1 VGLRATAGYK
11 GQELSW
17 FGPRVTRLG
26 AIFISYRRSD
36 SQGESG
42 RLFDDLV
49 RQFGRSAVFMDVV
62 GIDAGCDFRRA
73 IDDSVQ
79 SCSILLAMVGPLWLE
94 AGDEQG
100 SRRLENEADYV
111 RLEIA
116 AALRRDIPVVPVLL
130 RGAKMPRSEQLP
142 EEIAD
147 LAYRNAVE
155 LSHARWKSDVQV
167 LIKAL
172 RPMVGDTA
180 PPAPSETPTSLDAL
194 TVQQIARELA
204 TYIGPIAEIV
214 VNRKAPS
221 CHSAEELSR
230 NVATEIDSQ
239 SDRDKFLAALR
250 H

>member
-1 VGLRATAGYK
+1 M
-11 GQELSW
+11 
-17 FGPRVTRLG
+17 G

-49 RQFGRSAVFMDVV
+49 RQFGKNAVFMDVV
-62 GIDAGCDFRRA
+62 GIDAGRDFRRA
-73 IDDSVQ
+73 IDDSIQ
-79 SCSILLAMVGPLWLE
+79 SCSVLLAMVGPLWIE
-94 AGDEQG
+94 AADEQG
-100 SRRLENEADYV
+100 TRRLENETDYV

-130 RGAKMPRSEQLP
+130 RGAKIPRSEQLP
-142 EEIAD
+142 GEIAD

-172 RPMVGDTA
+172 RPMVGGAAA
-180 PPAPSETPTSLDAL
+180 PVPSEAPLAIDA
-194 TVQQIARELA
+194 VVMQRIARELA

-214 VNRKAPS
+214 VKRKAPS
-221 CHSAEELSR
+221 CHSMEELSR
-230 NVATEIDSQ
+230 NVAAEIESQ
-239 SDRDKFLAALR
+239 SDRDKFLAALGQ
-250 H
+250 

>member
-1 VGLRATAGYK
+1 
-11 GQELSW
+11 
-17 FGPRVTRLG
+17 LG

-49 RQFGRSAVFMDVV
+49 RQFGKNAVFMDVV
-62 GIDAGCDFRRA
+62 GIDAGRDFRQA

-79 SCSILLAMVGPLWLE
+79 SCSVVLAMLGPLWLG
-94 AGDEQG
+94 AADEQG
-100 SRRLENEADYV
+100 SRRLDEVTDYV

-155 LSHARWKSDVQV
+155 LTHARWKSDMQV

-172 RPMVGDTA
+172 KPMVSDGASAIPNDA
-180 PPAPSETPTSLDAL
+180 PVDAIDRAA
-194 TVQQIARELA
+194 VQRIARELA
-204 TYIGPIAEIV
+204 AYIGPIAEIV
-214 VNRKAPS
+214 VKRNAS
-221 CHSAEELSR
+221 NCHSAEELSR

-239 SDRDKFLAALR
+239 SDREKFLAALR

>member
-1 VGLRATAGYK
+1 
-11 GQELSW
+11 
-17 FGPRVTRLG
+17 LG

-42 RLFDDLV
+42 RLFDDLI
-49 RQFGRSAVFMDVV
+49 RQFGKDAVFMDVV
-62 GIDAGCDFRRA
+62 GIDAGRDFRRA

-79 SCSILLAMVGPLWLE
+79 SCSVVLAMLGPLWLE

-100 SRRLENEADYV
+100 SRRLDDETDYV

-142 EEIAD
+142 GEIAD

-155 LSHARWKSDVQV
+155 LTHARWKSDMQV
-167 LIKAL
+167 LLKAL
-172 RPMVGDTA
+172 RPMVSDSAAAARHEA
-180 PPAPSETPTSLDAL
+180 PADAIDSA
-194 TVQQIARELA
+194 TVQRIARELA

-214 VNRKAPS
+214 VKRNASS

-230 NVATEIDSQ
+230 NVSTEIDSQ
-239 SDRDKFLAALR
+239 SDREKFLAALR

>member
-1 VGLRATAGYK
+1 M
-11 GQELSW
+11 
-17 FGPRVTRLG
+17 G

-49 RQFGRSAVFMDVV
+49 RQFGKSAIFMDVV
-62 GIDAGCDFRRA
+62 GIDAGRDFRRA

-79 SCSILLAMVGPLWLE
+79 SCSVLLAMVGPLWLQ
-94 AGDEQG
+94 AADEQG
-100 SRRLENEADYV
+100 SHRLDDETDYV

-155 LSHARWKSDVQV
+155 LTHARWKSDMQV

-172 RPMVGDTA
+172 RPMVSGGAAVTSSHA
-180 PPAPSETPTSLDAL
+180 PVAAIDLDA
-194 TVQQIARELA
+194 VQRIARELA

-214 VNRKAPS
+214 VTRRASS
-221 CHSAEELSR
+221 CHSVEELSR
-230 NVATEIDSQ
+230 SVATEINSQ
-239 SDRDKFLAALR
+239 SDREKFLAALR
-250 H
+250 Q

>member
-1 VGLRATAGYK
+1 MGFRATAGYK
-11 GQELSW
+11 GQELSRAE
-17 FGPRVTRLG
+17 PRVIELG

-49 RQFGRSAVFMDVV
+49 RQFGKTAVFMDVL
-62 GIDAGCDFRRA
+62 GIDAGRDFRRA

-79 SCSILLAMVGPLWLE
+79 SCSVLLAMIGSLWLE
-94 AGDEQG
+94 AADEQG
-100 SRRLENEADYV
+100 SHRLENEADYV

-130 RGAKMPRSEQLP
+130 RGAKMPRSVQLP
-142 EEIAD
+142 AEIAD

-155 LSHARWKSDVQV
+155 LSHARWKSDAQV

-172 RPMVGDTA
+172 RPMVGDAAA
-180 PPAPSETPTSLDAL
+180 PVSSASPTGIDAV
-194 TVQQIARELA
+194 TMQRIAQELA
-204 TYIGPIAEIV
+204 AYIGPIAEIV
-214 VNRKAPS
+214 VKRKASS

-230 NVATEIDSQ
+230 NVATEIESS

>member
-1 VGLRATAGYK
+1 M
-11 GQELSW
+11 
-17 FGPRVTRLG
+17 G

-42 RLFDDLV
+42 RLFDDLI
-49 RQFGRSAVFMDVV
+49 RQFGKSAVFMDVV
-62 GIDAGCDFRRA
+62 AIDAGRDFRRA

-79 SCSILLAMVGPLWLE
+79 SCSALLAMVGPQWLE
-94 AGDEQG
+94 AADEQG
-100 SRRLENEADYV
+100 SHRLENDADYV

-130 RGAKMPRSEQLP
+130 RGARMPRSEQLP

-172 RPMVGDTA
+172 RPLVNDAAAPVPREATA
-180 PPAPSETPTSLDAL
+180 AIDAA
-194 TVQQIARELA
+194 TVQRIARELA

-214 VNRKAPS
+214 VKRKASS
-221 CHSAEELSR
+221 CHSPEELCR
-230 NVATEIDSQ
+230 NVAAEIDSQ

-250 H
+250 Y

>member
-1 VGLRATAGYK
+1 LK
-11 GQELSW
+11 
-17 FGPRVTRLG
+17 LG

-42 RLFDDLV
+42 RLFDDLI
-49 RQFGRSAVFMDVV
+49 RHFSKNAVFMDVV
-62 GIDAGCDFRRA
+62 GIDAGRDFRRA

-79 SCSILLAMVGPLWLE
+79 SCSVLLAMLGPLWLE
-94 AGDEQG
+94 ASDEQG
-100 SRRLENEADYV
+100 SRRLDYEIDYV

-130 RGAKMPRSEQLP
+130 RGAKMPRAEQLP

-155 LSHARWKSDVQV
+155 LTHARWKSDVQL

-172 RPMVGDTA
+172 RPMVSDGAAAIA
-180 PPAPSETPTSLDAL
+180 PGVPAAAIEAAA
-194 TVQQIARELA
+194 VQRIARELA

-214 VNRKAPS
+214 VKRRASS
-221 CHSAEELSR
+221 CHSEEELSR

-239 SDRDKFLAALR
+239 SDREKFLAALR

>member
-1 VGLRATAGYK
+1 
-11 GQELSW
+11 
-17 FGPRVTRLG
+17 LG

-49 RQFGRSAVFMDVV
+49 RHFGKPAVFMDVV
-62 GIDAGCDFRRA
+62 GIDAGRDFRQA

-79 SCSILLAMVGPLWLE
+79 SCSVLLAMVGPLWLDT
-94 AGDEQG
+94 ADEQG
-100 SRRLENEADYV
+100 SRRLQNEADYV

-130 RGAKMPRSEQLP
+130 RGGKMPRSEQLP
-142 EEIAD
+142 AEIAD

-155 LSHARWKSDVQV
+155 LTHARWKSDIQV

-172 RPMVGDTA
+172 RPMLGEA
-180 PPAPSETPTSLDAL
+180 AAPAPNAASAAIDAV
-194 TVQQIARELA
+194 TMQRIARELA

-214 VNRKAPS
+214 VKRKAS
-221 CHSAEELSR
+221 GCHSAEELSR
-230 NVATEIDSQ
+230 HVAAEIDSQ

-250 H
+250 R

>member
-1 VGLRATAGYK
+1 M
-11 GQELSW
+11 
-17 FGPRVTRLG
+17 G

-42 RLFDDLV
+42 RLFDDLI
-49 RQFGRSAVFMDVV
+49 RQFGKDAVFMDVV
-62 GIDAGCDFRRA
+62 GIDAGRDFRQA

-79 SCSILLAMVGPLWLE
+79 SCSVVLAMLGPLWLE

-100 SRRLENEADYV
+100 SRRLDDETDYV

-142 EEIAD
+142 GEIAD

-155 LSHARWKSDVQV
+155 LTHARWKSDMQV

-172 RPMVGDTA
+172 RLMVSDGAAANRHEA
-180 PPAPSETPTSLDAL
+180 PADAIDSA
-194 TVQQIARELA
+194 TVQRIARELA

-214 VNRKAPS
+214 VK
-221 CHSAEELSR
+221 R
-230 NVATEIDSQ
+230 NA
-239 SDRDKFLAALR
+239 
-250 H
+250 